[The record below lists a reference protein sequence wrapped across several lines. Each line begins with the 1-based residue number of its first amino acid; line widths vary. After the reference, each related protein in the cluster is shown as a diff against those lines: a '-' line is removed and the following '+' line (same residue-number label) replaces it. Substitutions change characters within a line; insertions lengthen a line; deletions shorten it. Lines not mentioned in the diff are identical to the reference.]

1 MKYDKIVSGKKCYL
15 SPVNL
20 EDAVL
25 YKEWLNDLEVSS
37 NLNFRPFILT
47 LEKEKE
53 MLEKLVKSETDVLFG
68 IVDKK
73 SDKLIGNCGLM
84 GIEPINRKSLF
95 GIFIGDKKYWG
106 KGYGEEATNLILDFG
121 FNMLNLHNIFLTVFS
136 FNKRGIRC
144 YEKCGFKHAGKLR
157 EARLVAGKHYDV
169 VYMDILDREFKNST
183 LKNFIE

>member
-1 MKYDKIVSGKKCYL
+1 MKYDRIVSGKKCYL
-15 SPVNL
+15 TPVSL
-20 EDAVL
+20 EDAAL
-25 YKEWLNDLEVSS
+25 YKEWLNDLEVSV
-37 NLNFRPFILT
+37 NLNVRPYILT
-47 LEKEKE
+47 IEKEKE
-53 MLEKLVKSETDVLFG
+53 LLEKLVKSETDALFG

-84 GIEPINRKSLF
+84 GIEPINRKAMF

-144 YEKCGFKHAGKLR
+144 YEKCGFRHAGKLR
-157 EARLVAGKHYDV
+157 ELRLVAGKYYDV